1 MKINEK
7 KTINKNIRNIALK
20 FRKLLEEEGMPIK
33 KLILFGS
40 YARGEANK
48 ESDIDLCI
56 ISSKFG
62 KDSIDELQFLL
73 KKTRKIDSRIE
84 PIPVSPQ
91 EYREEDSPLIVEIKK
106 FGREIF

>member
-1 MKINEK
+1 MVDKIF
-7 KTINKNIRNIALK
+7 IRKNIRNTAFRL
-20 FRKLLEEEGMPIK
+20 RKLLEEEGTPVE

-40 YARGEANK
+40 YARGKASK

-62 KDSIDELQFLL
+62 KDTIDELQFLL
-73 KKTRKIDSRIE
+73 KKTRRIDTRIE

-91 EYREEDSPLIVEIKK
+91 EYRNQDSPLVIEIRK
-106 FGREIF
+106 FGIEIS

>member
-1 MKINEK
+1 MAEK
-7 KTINKNIRNIALK
+7 KTISKSIRNVALK
-20 FRKLLEEEGMPIK
+20 FRKLLEEEGTPVE

-40 YARGEANK
+40 YARGKAGK

-56 ISSKFG
+56 ISSEFG
-62 KDSIDELQFLL
+62 KDSIEELQFLL
-73 KKTRKIDSRIE
+73 RKTRKIDTRIE

-91 EYREEDSPLIVEIKK
+91 EYREMDSPLIVEIKK

>member
-1 MKINEK
+1 ME
-7 KTINKNIRNIALK
+7 R
-20 FRKLLEEEGMPIK
+20 EGTPVE

-40 YARGEANK
+40 YARDEADK

-62 KDSIDELQFLL
+62 KDPIDELQFLL
-73 KKTRKIDSRIE
+73 KKTRKVDSRIE
-84 PIPVSPQ
+84 PIPISPQ
-91 EYREEDSPLIVEIKK
+91 EYRELGSPLIAEIKK

>member
-1 MKINEK
+1 MVK
-7 KTINKNIRNIALK
+7 KTPIRKNIRNIVLR
-20 FRKLLEEEGMPIK
+20 FRRLLEEEGTPVE

-40 YARGEANK
+40 YARGEASK

-62 KDSIDELQFLL
+62 KDTIDELQFLL
-73 KKTRKIDSRIE
+73 KKTRMIDTRIE

-91 EYREEDSPLIVEIKK
+91 EYRKMDSPLIIEIKK
-106 FGREIF
+106 FGREIS

>member
-1 MKINEK
+1 MVEKIF
-7 KTINKNIRNIALK
+7 IRKNIRNTALR
-20 FRKLLEEEGMPIK
+20 FRKLLEGEGTPVE

-40 YARGEANK
+40 YARGKANK

-62 KDSIDELQFLL
+62 KDTMDELQFLL
-73 KKTRKIDSRIE
+73 KKTRRIDTRIE

-91 EYREEDSPLIVEIKK
+91 EYRNQDSPLTIEIRK
-106 FGREIF
+106 FGIEIS

>member
-1 MKINEK
+1 MAEK
-7 KTINKNIRNIALK
+7 KTISKKIKNIALK
-20 FRKLLEEEGMPIK
+20 FRNLLEKEGTPVE

-91 EYREEDSPLIVEIKK
+91 EYRQLESPLIVEIKK

>member
-1 MKINEK
+1 MAGK
-7 KTINKNIRNIALK
+7 KTISKDIRNIALK
-20 FRKLLEEEGMPIK
+20 FRQLVEQEGTPVER
-33 KLILFGS
+33 LILFGS
-40 YARGEANK
+40 YARGAASK

-62 KDSIDELQFLL
+62 KDPIGELQFLL

-91 EYREEDSPLIVEIKK
+91 EYREVASPLIVEIKK
-106 FGREIF
+106 FGREIS

>member
-1 MKINEK
+1 MVEK
-7 KTINKNIRNIALK
+7 QTIRKNIQNIALK
-20 FRKLLEEEGMPIK
+20 FRKLLEEEGTPVE

-40 YARGEANK
+40 YARGKANK

-62 KDSIDELQFLL
+62 KDTTDELQFLL
-73 KKTRKIDSRIE
+73 KKTRRIDTRIE

-91 EYREEDSPLIVEIKK
+91 EYRNHDSPLIIEIRK
-106 FGREIF
+106 FGIEIS